1 MVSGGCRIALYPV
14 GRVRARTPNPVCMR
28 AGAAQERWD
37 PSETAAFAGH
47 RMSTVTHPSRCAGGE
62 AGAYSRVRRALE
74 DGAAGNEA
82 SLKIAPERD
91 RELAGQGD
99 DGDLADAPFAITDA
113 LLEPARELAFRLM
126 LEPEP
131 GELDQGGPR
140 PSVAGLADALLAPLR
155 AAVEGRASEADEAAD
170 LTAIIEVAVIDLVG
184 KHLGDGLADALEPQR
199 CSCRRGAGAGGT
211 QVGLDRG
218 LD

>member
-1 MVSGGCRIALYPV
+1 
-14 GRVRARTPNPVCMR
+14 
-28 AGAAQERWD
+28 
-37 PSETAAFAGH
+37 
-47 RMSTVTHPSRCAGGE
+47 
-62 AGAYSRVRRALE
+62 
-74 DGAAGNEA
+74 
-82 SLKIAPERD
+82 
-91 RELAGQGD
+91 
-99 DGDLADAPFAITDA
+99 

-131 GELDQGGPR
+131 GELDQG
-140 PSVAGLADALLAPLR
+140 ADALLAPLR

-184 KHLGDGLADALEPQR
+184 KHLGDGLADALEPHELR

-218 LD
+218 LDGGNLLDEQQEAGVLARDLAEEERRQAAAIAGAPLLELR